1 MNSDA
6 AMPASD
12 LDSLVERDPRYPREA
27 YEFLMEALSFTQRRL
42 ARLAQ
47 SSKSDLD
54 VTARELL
61 EGFRDYAIAEFGLLA
76 STVLRLWGIQET
88 GDVGNMV
95 YNLIAIE
102 ALTNQP
108 GDRRE
113 DFDNVF
119 DWEQELRRGFTISLE
134 DVEL

>member
-1 MNSDA
+1 
-6 AMPASD
+6 
-12 LDSLVERDPRYPREA
+12 
-27 YEFLMEALSFTQRRL
+27 MEALSFTQRRL

-76 STVLRLWGIQET
+76 STVLRLWGIQGT

>member
-1 MNSDA
+1 
-6 AMPASD
+6 MPASD

-27 YEFLMEALSFTQRRL
+27 YEFLLEALSFTQRRQ
-42 ARLAQ
+42 ARLTQ
-47 SSKSDLD
+47 SPNTDLD

-61 EGFRDYAIAEFGLLA
+61 EGFRDFAVAEFGLLA
-76 STVLRLWGIQET
+76 PTVLRLWGIQGT
-88 GDVGNMV
+88 SDVGNLV
-95 YNLIAIE
+95 YNLIAID

-119 DWEQELRRGFTISLE
+119 NWDQELLRGFAISLE

>member
-1 MNSDA
+1 
-6 AMPASD
+6 MPAAD

-42 ARLAQ
+42 ARLTQ
-47 SSKSDLD
+47 CPNTDLD

-61 EGFRDYAIAEFGLLA
+61 NGLRDFAVAEFGLLA
-76 STVLRLWGIQET
+76 PTVLRLWGIHET

-95 YNLIAIE
+95 FNLIAID

-119 DWEQELRRGFTISLE
+119 NWEQELLCRFSITLE
-134 DVEL
+134 DVDL